1 MSNSAISI
9 RYAKALLN
17 IASEEQQVE
26 QYAEELA
33 GVAAVLKR
41 EDMLRLLLDSPTFP
55 LAKKTAIMQDVV
67 AKMELSTGMG
77 KFIYLLLEKGR
88 IIYLPQIDANYRRF
102 ADDLSGVVR
111 VKINAANKLT
121 KKRTGEIQAS
131 LEKQTGKQIVLSV
144 DIDKSL
150 IGGLQ
155 AEMGG
160 KLFDGSVKTQLKRI
174 ADTLA
179 KGQQKIMEIRAEE
192 ISAIIKKQIEDFG
205 REVEVS
211 ETGTI
216 ISVGDGIARIH
227 GLDNAMSGELLEFP
241 GGVMGTVLNLEED
254 NVGAAILGDS
264 EHIKEGDLVKRT
276 EKIVQVPVG
285 DALIGRVVNGIGV
298 PIDGKGDI

>member
-17 IASEEQQVE
+17 IASEEKQVE

-33 GVAAVLKR
+33 GVATVLKR

-67 AKMELSTGMG
+67 AKMELSEGMG
-77 KFIYLLLEKGR
+77 KFIYLLLKKGR
-88 IIYLPQIDANYRRF
+88 IVFLPQIDANYRKF

-111 VKINAANKLT
+111 VKIKAANKLT

-144 DIDKSL
+144 NIDKAL

-179 KGQQKIMEIRAEE
+179 KG
-192 ISAIIKKQIEDFG
+192 
-205 REVEVS
+205 
-211 ETGTI
+211 
-216 ISVGDGIARIH
+216 
-227 GLDNAMSGELLEFP
+227 
-241 GGVMGTVLNLEED
+241 
-254 NVGAAILGDS
+254 
-264 EHIKEGDLVKRT
+264 
-276 EKIVQVPVG
+276 
-285 DALIGRVVNGIGV
+285 
-298 PIDGKGDI
+298 

>member
-17 IASEEQQVE
+17 IASEEKQVE
-26 QYAEELA
+26 QYAKELA
-33 GVAAVLKR
+33 EVATVLKQ

-67 AKMELSTGMG
+67 AKMELSDGMG

-88 IIYLPQIDANYRRF
+88 IVYLPQIDADYRKF

-111 VKINAANKLT
+111 VKIKAANKLT

-144 DIDKSL
+144 DIDKAL

-179 KGQQKIMEIRAEE
+179 KG
-192 ISAIIKKQIEDFG
+192 
-205 REVEVS
+205 
-211 ETGTI
+211 
-216 ISVGDGIARIH
+216 
-227 GLDNAMSGELLEFP
+227 
-241 GGVMGTVLNLEED
+241 
-254 NVGAAILGDS
+254 
-264 EHIKEGDLVKRT
+264 
-276 EKIVQVPVG
+276 
-285 DALIGRVVNGIGV
+285 
-298 PIDGKGDI
+298 